1 MAKTAATGF
10 TYFGSLTGSSATP
23 IPEEIRAGD
32 TQTIRIGD
40 LVRVNTSGVVVAC
53 ASGAVPAGVCVGL
66 VDQNGINVLGQG
78 VTNNTGA
85 TLSGDDTV
93 TTASDNSSR
102 VNYVKVQVVIDVVG
116 DILWLNDAD
125 ATLAQTN
132 LFQMFDVASGRQVTV
147 GGSEANGQ
155 VQLMRLDPEA
165 TGGAT
170 ADASKGLFRISEN
183 QFGLGI
189 DSATAK
195 NAA

>member
-1 MAKTAATGF
+1 MAYTAATGF
-10 TYFGSLTGSSATP
+10 RYYGSLSGNSATP
-23 IPEEIRAGD
+23 IPELIRCGAS
-32 TQTIRIGD
+32 QTLRIGD

-66 VDQNGINVLGQG
+66 VDENGINVLGQG
-78 VTNNTGA
+78 VPNDTGA
-85 TLSGDDTV
+85 TLTGDDTV
-93 TTASDNSSR
+93 TTASDNDSR
-102 VNYVKVQVVIDVVG
+102 THYIKAEVIIDVAG

-125 ATLAQTN
+125 ASLSQTY

-147 GGSEANGQ
+147 GGSDANGQ
-155 VQLMRLDPEA
+155 VQLMRLDPDA
-165 TGGAT
+165 TGGQT
-170 ADASKGLFRISEN
+170 ADASKGLFRIAEN